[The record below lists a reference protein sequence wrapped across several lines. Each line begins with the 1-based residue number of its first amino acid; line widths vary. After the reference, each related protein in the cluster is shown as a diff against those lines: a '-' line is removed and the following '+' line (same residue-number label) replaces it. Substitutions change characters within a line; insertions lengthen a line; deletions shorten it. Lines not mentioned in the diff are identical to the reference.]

1 MSIGLALSGGGAKG
15 MAHIGVLE
23 ALKDYGIKID
33 YIAGTSS
40 GSIIAALY
48 VAGYTPNEML
58 NLVNRNKEQIVD
70 IDKNVGF
77 KLIGSLINKKVSIKG
92 FIKGNKLEKLLRYVL
107 KNKGI
112 EDISDVSMPIAI
124 STVDLNTGEIVYFW
138 NNKEEVLNHNRSCL
152 IQEYAQYDDIPS
164 YCEHGELASI
174 IRASCSVPGVFV
186 PKKIDENY
194 YVDGGVRVNTPVE
207 VLRKMGADKVIAVTF
222 DCNKRP
228 TFSIE
233 NIVGISTQAYNIMT
247 HSINWE
253 EISKADVNIHL
264 CLTNVSLLD
273 VSKANYLVKRGYNI
287 VARNITKI
295 KEMLE
300 IN

>member
-1 MSIGLALSGGGAKG
+1 LSIGLALSGGGAKG
-15 MAHIGVLE
+15 MAHIGVIE

-48 VAGYTPNEML
+48 AAGYTPNEML
-58 NLVNRNKEQIVD
+58 NLVNRYKDDIVD
-70 IDKNVGF
+70 IDKNLGF
-77 KLIGSLINKKVSIKG
+77 KLFGSIFNKKVSIKG
-92 FIKGNKLEKLLRYVL
+92 FIKGNKLEKVLRDIL
-107 KNKGI
+107 KNKGV
-112 EDISDVSMPIAI
+112 EDICDVNMPLAI
-124 STVDLNTGEIVYFW
+124 PTVDLNTGEIVYFW
-138 NNKEEVLNHNRSCL
+138 NNKKKEQTRSCL
-152 IQEYAQYDDIPS
+152 IEETIQYDDEPS
-164 YCEHGELASI
+164 YSNYGELASI
-174 IRASCSVPGVFV
+174 VRASCSVPGVFV
-186 PKKIDENY
+186 PKKIDEHY

-228 TFSIE
+228 TFSIH

-247 HSINWE
+247 HSINMD
-253 EISKADVNIHL
+253 EIAKADINIHL
-264 CLTNVSLLD
+264 CLHNVSLLD

-287 VARNITKI
+287 VVRNIVKI

-300 IN
+300 RN